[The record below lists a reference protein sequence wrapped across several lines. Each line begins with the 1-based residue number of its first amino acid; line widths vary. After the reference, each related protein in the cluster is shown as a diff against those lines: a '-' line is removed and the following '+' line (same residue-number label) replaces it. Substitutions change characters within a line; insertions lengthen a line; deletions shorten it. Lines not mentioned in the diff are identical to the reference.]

1 MLPASAYGWWIL
13 VGLALVTHAAGEG
26 LIAYALA
33 HLPAA
38 FSSVG
43 LLLQPV
49 VAACFAWLLLSE
61 PLLPLQIAGGLVV
74 LAAIWLARRASG

>member
-1 MLPASAYGWWIL
+1 MAVTSTITAAFLFPLAYVTEVGMLPASLYGWGIL
-13 VGLALVTHAAGEG
+13 LGLAWITTSQARG

-49 VAACFAWLLLSE
+49 VPALL
-61 PLLPLQIAGGLVV
+61 A
-74 LAAIWLARRASG
+74 